1 MAFDIDALIK
11 KLQSS
16 DTGVTINV
24 INVNGDAAVV
34 DDDYD
39 DDIDTDFSVG
49 DRVMVCHIK
58 KDGTSKHTDG
68 TVTEIDSDDYGDYVR
83 VTGDNGC
90 HYKCGTHMDVAR
102 KGSKI
107 VRVL

>member
-1 MAFDIDALIK
+1 MALNIDELIK
-11 KLQSS
+11 KLQAS

-34 DDDYD
+34 DDVV

-90 HYKCGTHMDVAR
+90 HYKCGTHMDEAR